1 MRPSLRRWCLLL
13 LVLASSGLLSGC
25 FGVTQNPSYFPH
37 LVPFGDIIQT
47 HAKPPGPSYYSN
59 YDPHAV
65 RLEVRPV
72 DATNPVRTQHVLVA
86 TIYDET
92 GKPRRARRIEWMVE
106 GVGNIVEVDESGCFA
121 GRGYK
126 VDNHYAVSYTNY
138 HEHRITR
145 GNKDPNDD
153 FVIRPGQSWC
163 VITSAVEGDT
173 HVTVYAPEIADW
185 SKHKVFVTNHWVDAE
200 WALPPAA
207 SERSGAQH
215 TFTTHVFRHTDR
227 QPLAKYRV
235 RYHIL
240 DGPPAVFL
248 PSQTQEAVAVSDLRG
263 DASVTIA
270 QQRPGLGT
278 NRIAIEI
285 IRPPDPSTPSGSGI
299 VIGSGETAVEWLA
312 PDVALNITGPPTA
325 ARGQD
330 LPYTITVT
338 NRGRVE
344 TRSMTVRDQVPA
356 GCTYVSSQPP
366 AIQEGA
372 QLTWTLGLLPPG
384 QTHTIQLVLRAPAN
398 VGPVQNCAR
407 VQTEEGLTSENCVTT
422 QITAPQLR
430 VGIAGPATAVVG
442 APITYQVT
450 VSNPGSG
457 PATNVKLTAGFD
469 LGLEHESKARSV
481 DLPIGTLGP
490 NESRTVPL
498 VLTASQEGKLVN
510 RVTAT
515 ADGGLKDQ
523 AEHPVVVQKA
533 QVSLQIKGPPRRF
546 VGRPA
551 DWDIRIVNTGE
562 AALTNVVLRHRLPP
576 EMGFAS
582 ATEGGQLVQGQ
593 VEWRLGTL
601 APRQE
606 KTVRVTTTSNQ
617 ITPAAISVAV
627 VTADAGLI
635 KEEKASLEILG
646 TPAYRFQVTP
656 SGNPVEIG
664 KQINYVITV
673 ENTGSQAANDVEIA
687 VVIPPELKLV
697 KVSGP
702 SKETIAGQNIT
713 FAKVSGVKPA
723 QTLTYT
729 IQVEGVK
736 QGDVRFHAEL
746 RGETLTSP
754 VLKEAPTTIYD
765 PQAPIGPP
773 PMGPAPMAPPPMG
786 PAPLPVK

>member
-1 MRPSLRRWCLLL
+1 MNAEEIFHDALARPQAERPAFLGAACAGDEPLQRRIQALLDAHENPGSF
-13 LVLASSGLLSGC
+13 LA
-25 FGVTQNPSYFPH
+25 VQPPSP
-37 LVPFGDIIQT
+37 
-47 HAKPPGPSYYSN
+47 
-59 YDPHAV
+59 
-65 RLEVRPV
+65 
-72 DATNPVRTQHVLVA
+72 VA
-86 TIYDET
+86 TIDE
-92 GKPRRARRIEWMVE
+92 PVLE
-106 GVGNIVEVDESGCFA
+106 
-121 GRGYK
+121 
-126 VDNHYAVSYTNY
+126 
-138 HEHRITR
+138 
-145 GNKDPNDD
+145 
-153 FVIRPGQSWC
+153 RPG
-163 VITSAVEGDT
+163 T
-173 HVTVYAPEIADW
+173 
-185 SKHKVFVTNHWVDAE
+185 
-200 WALPPAA
+200 
-207 SERSGAQH
+207 
-215 TFTTHVFRHTDR
+215 
-227 QPLAKYRV
+227 
-235 RYHIL
+235 
-240 DGPPAVFL
+240 
-248 PSQTQEAVAVSDLRG
+248 
-263 DASVTIA
+263 
-270 QQRPGLGT
+270 
-278 NRIAIEI
+278 
-285 IRPPDPSTPSGSGI
+285 
-299 VIGSGETAVEWLA
+299 VIGPYKLLEQIGEGGFGVVFMAEQTEPVRRK
-312 PDVALNITGPPTA
+312 VALKVLKPGMDTRQVVARFEAERQALAIMDHPNIAKVHDGGATPTG
-325 ARGQD
+325 R
-330 LPYTITVT
+330 PYFVMELVKGVPIT
-338 NRGRVE
+338 E
-344 TRSMTVRDQVPA
+344 FCDQN
-356 GCTYVSSQPP
+356 
-366 AIQEGA
+366 
-372 QLTWTLGLLPPG
+372 QLTPRPRLELF
-384 QTHTIQLVLRAPAN
+384 V
-398 VGPVQNCAR
+398 PVCQA
-407 VQTEEGLTSENCVTT
+407 VQH
-422 QITAPQLR
+422 A
-430 VGIAGPATAVVG
+430 
-442 APITYQVT
+442 
-450 VSNPGSG
+450 
-457 PATNVKLTAGFD
+457 
-469 LGLEHESKARSV
+469 LEHESKARSV

-498 VLTASQEGKLVN
+498 VLTATQEGKLVN

-551 DWDIRIVNTGE
+551 DWDIRVVNTGE

-576 EMGFAS
+576 ELGFAS

-687 VVIPPELKLV
+687 VVVPPELRLV

-736 QGDVRFHAEL
+736 QGDVRFRAEL

-765 PQAPIGPP
+765 PQAPLGPP